1 MPKVS
6 AKYGHP
12 DATESEFVEHFLN
25 SAVTL
30 DHDADGK
37 KGKLMDEYMKYVAKN
52 LLEVISEKIFHKNN
66 LYIKIL

>member
-52 LLEVISEKIFHKNN
+52 LLEVISGKNVSQKYA
-66 LYIKIL
+66 L

>member
-1 MPKVS
+1 MWPSDAFLPKVS

-12 DATESEFVEHFLN
+12 DATESGFVEHVLN

-30 DHDADGK
+30 DHDTDGV

-52 LLEVISEKIFHKNN
+52 LLEVISGRNISQK
-66 LYIKIL
+66 